1 MKKIL
6 AGALAAALFCVPVS
20 LQVSAHPP
28 VTVLVDG
35 RALTFDQP
43 PVIQDDR
50 TLVPMRAI
58 FQALGAQVY
67 WDESTQTVTALAAQD
82 TLQFRIGD
90 AGLYKNGQLAYTM
103 AVPAQIINE
112 RTLVP
117 VRAIAESFGAAVGW
131 DEPSYTVTIQS
142 QNGGQALQPDQPSQP
157 VQPEE
162 NTGTQTVQS
171 EPKPGGFTAEVC
183 AADGTT
189 VLTVKL
195 ECELLEQKKS
205 TAETINMSMAEATFA
220 EGQGFLREYSGAAL
234 KAYAAQPNNF
244 QPYFYLGSYRLTRN
258 DGDYTSFWGAA
269 DSFTGTTEKKLCSSH
284 TFSLTSGK
292 ETTMGELFP
301 DSQSEL
307 EEVFRSGFQA
317 MIKEKPAEFY
327 RDAETRLERQLGNVG
342 FYLTKDGAAFYLP
355 PESIAPADAGL
366 ISFEITYDVP

>member
-6 AGALAAALFCVPVS
+6 AGALAAALFCVPAS

-35 RALTFDQP
+35 HALTFDQP

-58 FQALGAQVY
+58 FQALGAQVF
-67 WDESTQTVTALAAQD
+67 WEESSQTVTALAAQD

-117 VRAIAESFGAAVGW
+117 VRAIAESFGAAVSW

-142 QNGGQALQPDQPSQP
+142 LNGSQTLQPEQP
-157 VQPEE
+157 VQP
-162 NTGTQTVQS
+162 TGSQTVQS
-171 EPKPGGFTAEVC
+171 EPKPGGFTAEIC

-195 ECELLEQKKS
+195 
-205 TAETINMSMAEATFA
+205 
-220 EGQGFLREYSGAAL
+220 
-234 KAYAAQPNNF
+234 
-244 QPYFYLGSYRLTRN
+244 
-258 DGDYTSFWGAA
+258 
-269 DSFTGTTEKKLCSSH
+269 
-284 TFSLTSGK
+284 
-292 ETTMGELFP
+292 
-301 DSQSEL
+301 
-307 EEVFRSGFQA
+307 
-317 MIKEKPAEFY
+317 
-327 RDAETRLERQLGNVG
+327 
-342 FYLTKDGAAFYLP
+342 
-355 PESIAPADAGL
+355 
-366 ISFEITYDVP
+366 

>member
-35 RALTFDQP
+35 QALTFDQP
-43 PVIQDDR
+43 PVIQNDR

-67 WDESTQTVTALAAQD
+67 WDESTQTVTAFAARD

-117 VRAIAESFGAAVGW
+117 VRAIAESFGTAVSW

-142 QNGGQALQPDQPSQP
+142 LNGSQTLQPEQP
-157 VQPEE
+157 VQP
-162 NTGTQTVQS
+162 TGSQTVQS
-171 EPKPGGFTAEVC
+171 EPKPGGFTAEIC

-205 TAETINMSMAEATFA
+205 TAETINMLMAEAAFA
-220 EGQGFLREYSGAAL
+220 KGQGFLREYSDTAL
-234 KAYAAQPNNF
+234 KAYAAQPDSF
-244 QPYFYLGSYRLTRN
+244 QPYFYLGSYRLTRD
-258 DGDYTSFWGAA
+258 DGDYASFLGTA
-269 DSFTGTTEKKLCSSH
+269 DSFTGATEKKLCSSH
-284 TFSLTSGK
+284 TFSLASGK
-292 ETTMGELFP
+292 ETTPGEL
-301 DSQSEL
+301 DRKS
-307 EEVFRSGFQA
+307 V
-317 MIKEKPAEFY
+317 
-327 RDAETRLERQLGNVG
+327 V
-342 FYLTKDGAAFYLP
+342 
-355 PESIAPADAGL
+355 
-366 ISFEITYDVP
+366 

>member
-6 AGALAAALFCVPVS
+6 AGALAAALLCAPAS

-28 VTVLVDG
+28 VTVIVDG
-35 RALTFDQP
+35 RVLTFDQP

-67 WDESTQTVTALAAQD
+67 WDESLQTVTALAAGD

-90 AGLYKNGQLAYTM
+90 ADLYKNGQLLYTM

-117 VRAIAESFGAAVGW
+117 VRAIAESFGAAVSW

-142 QNGGQALQPDQPSQP
+142 QNGGQTPALPDQS

-162 NTGTQTVQS
+162 SNGTQTIQS
-171 EPKPGGFTAEVC
+171 EPKPGGFTAEIR
-183 AADGTT
+183 AADGTA

-205 TAETINMSMAEATFA
+205 TADAINMLMAEAAFA
-220 EGQGFLREYSGAAL
+220 EGQGFLREYSDAAQ
-234 KAYAAQPNNF
+234 KAYAAHPNNF

-258 DGDYTSFWGAA
+258 DGNYASFLGAA
-269 DSFTGTTEKKLCSSH
+269 DSFTGTSEKKLCSSH
-284 TFSLTSGK
+284 TFSLASGK
-292 ETTMGELFP
+292 QATMGELFP

-307 EEVFRSGFQA
+307 EDLFRSGFQA
-317 MIKEKPAEFY
+317 MIKEKPDEFY
-327 RDAETRLERQLGNVG
+327 RDAETRLERQLGSVG

-366 ISFEITYDVP
+366 VSFEVTYDLP

>member
-6 AGALAAALFCVPVS
+6 AGALAAALFCVPAS

-35 RALTFDQP
+35 HALTFDQP

-58 FQALGAQVY
+58 FQALGAQVF
-67 WDESTQTVTALAAQD
+67 WEESSQTVTALAAQD

-117 VRAIAESFGAAVGW
+117 VRAIAESFGAAVSW
-131 DEPSYTVTIQS
+131 DEPGYTVTIQS
-142 QNGGQALQPDQPSQP
+142 LNGSQTLQPEQP
-157 VQPEE
+157 VQP
-162 NTGTQTVQS
+162 TGSQTVQS
-171 EPKPGGFTAEVC
+171 EPKPGGFTAEIC
-183 AADGTT
+183 AVDGTT

-205 TAETINMSMAEATFA
+205 TAETINMLMAEAAFA
-220 EGQGFLREYSGAAL
+220 KGQGFLREYSDTAL
-234 KAYAAQPNNF
+234 KAYAAQPDSF
-244 QPYFYLGSYRLTRN
+244 QPYFYLGSYRLTRD
-258 DGDYTSFWGAA
+258 DGDYASFLGTA
-269 DSFTGTTEKKLCSSH
+269 DSFTGATEKKLCSSH
-284 TFSLTSGK
+284 TFSLASGK
-292 ETTMGELFP
+292 ETTPGELFP

-307 EEVFRSGFQA
+307 KDLFRSGFQA
-317 MIKEKPAEFY
+317 MIKEKPDEFY
-327 RDAETRLERQLGNVG
+327 RDAETQLERQLGNVG
-342 FYLTKDGAAFYLP
+342 FYLTKDGVAFYLP
-355 PESIAPADAGL
+355 PESIAPANAGL
-366 ISFEITYDVP
+366 VSFEVTYDFP